1 MDTGPLA
8 LIVAE
13 AKMTPMNGAP
23 LPLPRQRTRSGT
35 RTPSANPRIVR
46 ALLAE
51 RREQRRV
58 RAPGRAWINGR
69 EVGGTDPRYA
79 HLSQSYD

>member
-1 MDTGPLA
+1 LDTGPLA

-23 LPLPRQRTRSGT
+23 VPLPRRRG
-35 RTPSANPRIVR
+35 ADPRIVR

-51 RREQRRV
+51 RREQRRA
-58 RAPGRAWINGR
+58 RPPGRAWINGR